1 MWKELEQFHASG
13 IAGGNREA
21 ETIRNSKKF
30 GKGYNNGKKN
40 SITGHAR
47 PSLRKQKPTDPV
59 VFENKG
65 LKSVF
70 RPKTANE

>member
-13 IAGGNREA
+13 IAGENKEA
-21 ETIRNSKKF
+21 ETFRGKKF
-30 GKGYNNGKKN
+30 GKGSNNGKKN